1 MALSNADRQRLLSAT
16 RQHQL
21 RLGIKPPRLAK
32 LHSLLAV
39 KGDPMVIVSL
49 AVDGT
54 DDLHPLVLP
63 ITVALSPTRLAAA
76 ALQQFGVVLKSC
88 SPARWRQLLADRI
101 HFVRP
106 MHEVRA

>member
-1 MALSNADRQRLLSAT
+1 
-16 RQHQL
+16 
-21 RLGIKPPRLAK
+21 
-32 LHSLLAV
+32 V
-39 KGDPMVIVSL
+39 KGDPLAVVSL

-54 DDLHPLVLP
+54 DDLKPLVLP

-88 SPARWRQLLADRI
+88 SPARWRQLIADRI
-101 HFVRP
+101 HFVQP